1 MKKNTALFLSGF
13 IPYILG
19 RLLYPIYLTG
29 HYYFLFFFIG
39 FIFIISWFI
48 LACKFYSPGDDM
60 LLVIFLHNWF
70 AILMRLTYSLLDF
83 LPENTL
89 TNLIFRTIQSVF
101 VPLMIPGIL
110 TNEIFGN
117 RFPMSFVNTLTCA
130 LFLMLAATESG
141 CVFKECKS
149 MNTSKT

>member
-1 MKKNTALFLSGF
+1 MTKNTALFLLGF

-19 RLLYPIYLTG
+19 RLLYNIYLTG
-29 HYYFLFFFIG
+29 HYFSLFLVIG
-39 FIFIISWFI
+39 FIFLAGWFY
-48 LACKFYSPGDDM
+48 LAYRLYAPDDD
-60 LLVIFLHNWF
+60 IFLDIFLLNWF
-70 AILMRLTYSLLDF
+70 AILMRLVYSLLDF
-83 LPENTL
+83 LPENTI

-130 LFLMLAATESG
+130 LFLMLAATENG
-141 CVFKECKS
+141 CVFKECKA
-149 MNTSKT
+149 MKASKT